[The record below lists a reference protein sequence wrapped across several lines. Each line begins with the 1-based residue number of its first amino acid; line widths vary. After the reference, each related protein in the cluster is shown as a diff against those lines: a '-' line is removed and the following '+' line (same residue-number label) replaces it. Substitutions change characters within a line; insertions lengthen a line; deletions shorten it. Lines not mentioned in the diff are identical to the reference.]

1 MLSSTET
8 QLEFIHNI
16 WYKKTG
22 MIRQLEKFV
31 DIFSRFYITTNV
43 RDKQTGGLTDKITGL
58 LYSACIVVT

>member
-31 DIFSRFYITTNV
+31 DIFSRFYINHKCE
-43 RDKQTGGLTDKITGL
+43 RQTDGWTDGQNYRI
-58 LYSACIVVT
+58 IV